1 MLKCGI
7 IGFGGLGKV
16 HFNNLRKMEER
27 ELVKIEALCD
37 VEEKQFSVK
46 TNTNLGSDQTSFDK
60 SKYRLFTGHK
70 KMLSECQ
77 LDFVVVALP
86 TFLHAPVS
94 IDAME
99 AGCHVFCEKPMAIN
113 AEEAGKMLAVS
124 KKTNKLLM
132 IGHNLRF
139 WPDFNKLKE
148 FIDSDKY
155 GKVIRAEF
163 SRVSATPKWGWN
175 KWFMNEEM
183 SGGAALDLH
192 IHDVDAINWLF
203 GPPESVRADATHI
216 VTRFDSITTRYYY
229 PDDKVVIA
237 VGDWGMTDRFQF
249 RMTFSVRFEKA
260 TVEMDSEGFKIYT
273 DDIYEKTE
281 FSEFNSY
288 HDELVHFIECIEQ
301 GIPIKINPP
310 EYSLKTLEIA
320 LAEKESAKTG
330 ESIRI

>member
-46 TNTNLGSDQTSFDK
+46 TETNLGSDQTSFDK
-60 SKYRLFTGHK
+60 SKYRLFTGHN